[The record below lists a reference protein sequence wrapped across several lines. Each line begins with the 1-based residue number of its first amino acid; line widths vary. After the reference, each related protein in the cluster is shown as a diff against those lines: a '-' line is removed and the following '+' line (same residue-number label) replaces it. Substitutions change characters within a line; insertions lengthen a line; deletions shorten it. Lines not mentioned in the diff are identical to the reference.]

1 VQVIISINSFLSEIW
16 TILSI
21 ANTCFK
27 SQEIYVKLSTW
38 RPTVQFPLGAML
50 VGDTIEQPS
59 CFCSECIT
67 CTEASVDD
75 CSSWFAIT
83 GNADILGVGSSWLQA
98 LASWKPTTL
107 VAFHSKWHSS
117 TLHMFLNRLC
127 KNWLQVYISQ
137 RTSPSS
143 SHTDEDSNMI
153 YFIREGDG
161 RIHVQEGGGHVALRT
176 VCYDYCLSKIYT
188 TDLHYNWHYTNW
200 KWFSLWLHSAE
211 LQIRAC
217 KLPSQSKI
225 NEYNQFN
232 NKPTT
237 Y

>member
-1 VQVIISINSFLSEIW
+1 
-16 TILSI
+16 
-21 ANTCFK
+21 
-27 SQEIYVKLSTW
+27 
-38 RPTVQFPLGAML
+38 ML

-75 CSSWFAIT
+75 CSWWFAIT

-127 KNWLQVYISQ
+127 KSWLQVCISQ
-137 RTSPSS
+137 HTSPSS

-153 YFIREGDG
+153 YFIRGRWGDTCTRRRG
-161 RIHVQEGGGHVALRT
+161 TCGIENSL
-176 VCYDYCLSKIYT
+176 LWLLPFK
-188 TDLHYNWHYTNW
+188 DLHNWPALQLTLHQL
-200 KWFSLWLHSAE
+200 KWFSLWIYSAE
-211 LQIRAC
+211 LHIRAC
-217 KLPSQSKI
+217 KLPSQRKI
-225 NEYNQFN
+225 NEDNQFN
-232 NKPTT
+232 KKPTT
-237 Y
+237 